1 MEVAVPKRVG
11 AACDGQRL
19 GVGLGHDHE
28 ASQAQHGSVRALER
42 RAVAVGHRANLGGQ
56 GVGDQIEAVA
66 ARGLGAVGRPGA
78 GPERRVRLLQRL
90 ELHRHVG
97 IAIELAVKRER
108 ALGERLAQDL
118 QRFEVHFLSVIGID
132 PVIGGFDR
140 RDAAAD
146 AQLEAAP
153 AELVE
158 HADLLD

>member
-1 MEVAVPKRVG
+1 
-11 AACDGQRL
+11 
-19 GVGLGHDHE
+19 
-28 ASQAQHGSVRALER
+28 
-42 RAVAVGHRANLGGQ
+42 
-56 GVGDQIEAVA
+56 
-66 ARGLGAVGRPGA
+66 
-78 GPERRVRLLQRL
+78 VRLLQRL

-108 ALGERLAQDL
+108 ALGERLSQDL
-118 QRFEVHFLSVIGID
+118 QRFEIHFLSVIGID